1 MGVTTTQEYN
11 SCIPAPR
18 LFKAVVLE
26 SEKVLPKAMPE
37 AFKCI
42 EVEGDVRVTKLPEG
56 GEFKYMKHRTD
67 VLDINNYFCKYTLF
81 EGDILGDKLESVV
94 HEVKYEASGKG
105 CVVKATNHYH
115 PKTGVVLNLE
125 EINAGEVK
133 ALGLYKAV
141 EEYLLANPTVCA

>member
-1 MGVTTTQEYN
+1 MGVTTTQEYT

-18 LFKAVVLE
+18 LFKAVAVE
-26 SEKVLPKAMPE
+26 SEVVPKAMPE

-56 GEFKYMKHRTD
+56 EFKYMKHRTD
-67 VLDINNYFCKYTLF
+67 VLDINNHFCKYTLF
-81 EGDILGDKLESVV
+81 EGDVLGDKLESVV
-94 HEVKYEASGKG
+94 HEVKYEASGNG
-105 CVVKATNHYH
+105 CVVKATSHYH
-115 PKTGVVLNLE
+115 PKPGVVLNPE

-133 ALGLYKAV
+133 AMGLYKAV